1 MVRRILLVLDDEI
14 FEKLKKLKGERSWE
28 EFLVKTVLTCIS
40 SSSPEAS
47 EKSNVSSGKT
57 ETASKSSKETGDV
70 EKSPNIFCKPKSRI
84 YDVKLY
90 VEGIEKRGVKVR
102 DWWEEDDKY
111 CFVIE

>member
-1 MVRRILLVLDDEI
+1 LRKVNVKKYIVEQITASVSADASLD
-14 FEKLKKLKGERSWE
+14 
-28 EFLVKTVLTCIS
+28 
-40 SSSPEAS
+40 
-47 EKSNVSSGKT
+47 KS
-57 ETASKSSKETGDV
+57 ETASKSDEEVKETGDM
-70 EKSPNIFCKPKSRI
+70 KRSPNIFCRAKSKI